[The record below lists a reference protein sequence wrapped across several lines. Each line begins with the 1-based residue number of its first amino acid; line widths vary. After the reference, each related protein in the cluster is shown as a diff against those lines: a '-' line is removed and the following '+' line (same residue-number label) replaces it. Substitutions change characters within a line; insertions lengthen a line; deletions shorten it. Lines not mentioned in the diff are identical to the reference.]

1 MGFFDFLFGS
11 KPAVDEFQYSLDN
24 MSDEMIVSY
33 FREILKNDFP
43 EYQVKEEV
51 SVTEFVGNACDT
63 FQLYKTR
70 PTQAYKAEW
79 GNPYNFVLY
88 KNGEAVA
95 VVMLGRKG
103 SHNENVKY
111 LISRMYAKKVGL
123 PYINFYTNYPN
134 RKDYVIERIKSFLN
148 K

>member
-11 KPAVDEFQYSLDN
+11 KPAVDEFHYSLDN
-24 MSDEMIVSY
+24 MSDEMIISY

-43 EYQVKEEV
+43 EYQLKEEV
-51 SVTEFVGNACDT
+51 PVTKLVGDACDE
-63 FQLYKTR
+63 FQLYSTR

-88 KNGEAVA
+88 KDGEAVA

-134 RKDYVIERIKSFLN
+134 RKEYVIERIKSFLN